1 MTFNFLKIYRV
12 KKTMYLGDGDIRLQL
27 VESFSNL
34 GLHVFEKL
42 LPVITFDYN

>member
-1 MTFNFLKIYRV
+1 
-12 KKTMYLGDGDIRLQL
+12 MYLGDGDIRLQL

-42 LPVITFDYN
+42 LPVKRAR